1 MSVISIT
8 RILFKGTTTIILFHI
23 KFDKHYPNKIVVTVY
38 AMTNPCH
45 TRITSPKTHQY
56 FADGI
61 HKFYLEYRCERPCL
75 DGHDRCKSCIKIHPG
90 ARSQFDS
97 TYPHGH
103 MSEPIPDHSH
113 IFGGSW
119 YQNRVGLWGEPSPQA
134 IALAMQHQREARQY
148 IPVASKANIA
158 SISQD
163 MARKKVSEA
172 KVSEATIVSAVT
184 AEPVKKPRKPRVV
197 RKDATAVTETAA
209 VEILPTVE
217 QVEQVVQVAQVEQ
230 VTQVK
235 KAKKK
240 AAKPSP
246 TVESAPVQETRICK
260 EVVIPTHIEQHIEE
274 IDANDYEIEY
284 VPLSFIEIEHT
295 IYFRDA
301 KNKLYQKIKEKIIGP
316 YIGRYCPHTES
327 ICTEIPDSDEEN
339 DS

>member
-1 MSVISIT
+1 M
-8 RILFKGTTTIILFHI
+8 TTIILFHI
-23 KFDKHYPNKIVVTVY
+23 KFDKHYLNKIVVTVY
-38 AMTNPCH
+38 AMNRPCH
-45 TRITSPKTHQY
+45 TRITSPKTLQY
-56 FADGI
+56 FADGV
-61 HKFYLEYRCERPCL
+61 HKFYLEYCCERPCV
-75 DGHDRCKSCIKIHPG
+75 DGRDRCKSCIKIHPG

-113 IFGGSW
+113 IFGGTW
-119 YQNRVGLWGEPSPQA
+119 YQQRVGLWGEPSPQA
-134 IALAMQHQREARQY
+134 IAMALQHQREARQY

-172 KVSEATIVSAVT
+172 TVVSAEVEADAVAEVI

-217 QVEQVVQVAQVEQ
+217 QVEQMAQAAHVAQVAPIN
-230 VTQVK
+230 VVK
-235 KAKKK
+235 PRKK

-246 TVESAPVQETRICK
+246 TVESVPVQESRICK
-260 EVVIPTHIEQHIEE
+260 EVVIPTHIEQQIEE

-284 VPLSFIEIEHT
+284 VPLTFIDIEHT
-295 IYFRDA
+295 TYFRDA
-301 KNKLYQKIKEKIIGP
+301 KKNKLYQKIKEKIIGP
-316 YIGRYCPHTES
+316 YVGRYCPHTES
-327 ICTEIPDSDEEN
+327 ICMEIPDSDEEN

>member
-1 MSVISIT
+1 MN
-8 RILFKGTTTIILFHI
+8 H
-23 KFDKHYPNKIVVTVY
+23 
-38 AMTNPCH
+38 PCH
-45 TRITSPKTHQY
+45 TRITSPKTLQY
-56 FADGI
+56 FADGV
-61 HKFYLEYRCERPCL
+61 HKFYLEYCCERPCV
-75 DGHDRCKSCIKIHPG
+75 DGRDRCKSCIKIHPG

-113 IFGGSW
+113 IFGGTW
-119 YQNRVGLWGEPSPQA
+119 YQQRVGLWGEPSPQA

-172 KVSEATIVSAVT
+172 TVVSKATVVSAEADVV
-184 AEPVKKPRKPRVV
+184 AVASVEPVKKPRKPRVV

-209 VEILPTVE
+209 VEILPVVE
-217 QVEQVVQVAQVEQ
+217 RVAQVEQ
-230 VTQVK
+230 VAQAVQAAQVK
-235 KAKKK
+235 PIKAPKKK
-240 AAKPSP
+240 AAKAP
-246 TVESAPVQETRICK
+246 TVESAPIHETRICK
-260 EVVIPTHIEQHIEE
+260 EVVIPTHIEQQIEE

-295 IYFRDA
+295 TYFRDA

>member
-1 MSVISIT
+1 MN
-8 RILFKGTTTIILFHI
+8 H
-23 KFDKHYPNKIVVTVY
+23 
-38 AMTNPCH
+38 PCH
-45 TRITSPKTHQY
+45 TRITSPKTLQY
-56 FADGI
+56 FADGV
-61 HKFYLEYRCERPCL
+61 HKFYLEYCCERPCV
-75 DGHDRCKSCIKIHPG
+75 DGRDRCKSCIKIHAG

-113 IFGGSW
+113 IFGGTW
-119 YQNRVGLWGEPSPQA
+119 YQQRVGLWGEPSPQA

-148 IPVASKANIA
+148 IPVASKANMA

-172 KVSEATIVSAVT
+172 TSSVAEAV
-184 AEPVKKPRKPRVV
+184 AETVAETVASVEPLKKPRKPRVSRNTV
-197 RKDATAVTETAA
+197 TAVTAVTENA
-209 VEILPTVE
+209 VEILPIVE
-217 QVEQVVQVAQVEQ
+217 QVAQVPI
-230 VTQVK
+230 K
-235 KAKKK
+235 PAKKK
-240 AAKPSP
+240 KATKAP
-246 TVESAPVQETRICK
+246 TVESAPVQESRICK

-284 VPLSFIEIEHT
+284 VPLTFIDIEHT
-295 IYFRDA
+295 TYFRDA

-327 ICTEIPDSDEEN
+327 ICTEVPDSDEEN

>member
-1 MSVISIT
+1 M
-8 RILFKGTTTIILFHI
+8 TT
-23 KFDKHYPNKIVVTVY
+23 
-38 AMTNPCH
+38 PCH
-45 TRITSPKTHQY
+45 TRITSPKTLQY
-56 FADGI
+56 FADGV
-61 HKFYLEYRCERPCL
+61 HKFYLEYCCERPCV
-75 DGHDRCKSCIKIHPG
+75 DGRDRCKSCIKIHPG

-113 IFGGSW
+113 IFGGTW
-119 YQNRVGLWGEPSPQA
+119 YQQRVGLWGEPSPQA

-163 MARKKVSEA
+163 MARKKVNE
-172 KVSEATIVSAVT
+172 VVAV
-184 AEPVKKPRKPRVV
+184 AVAEVVADAVASVEPVKKPRKPRVV
-197 RKDATAVTETAA
+197 RKDAT

-217 QVEQVVQVAQVEQ
+217 QVEQVAQAAQVEQ

-235 KAKKK
+235 KARKK
-240 AAKPSP
+240 AAKAS
-246 TVESAPVQETRICK
+246 TVESTPVQESRICK
-260 EVVIPTHIEQHIEE
+260 EVVIPTHIEQQIDE
-274 IDANDYEIEY
+274 IDTNDYEIEY
-284 VPLSFIEIEHT
+284 VPLTFIDIEHT
-295 IYFRDA
+295 TYFRDA
-301 KNKLYQKIKEKIIGP
+301 NNKLYQKIKEKIIGP

>member
-1 MSVISIT
+1 M
-8 RILFKGTTTIILFHI
+8 TT
-23 KFDKHYPNKIVVTVY
+23 
-38 AMTNPCH
+38 PCH
-45 TRITSPKTHQY
+45 TRITSPKTLQY
-56 FADGI
+56 FADGV
-61 HKFYLEYRCERPCL
+61 HKFYLEYCCERPCV
-75 DGHDRCKSCIKIHPG
+75 DGRDRCKSCIKIHPG

-113 IFGGSW
+113 IFGGTW
-119 YQNRVGLWGEPSPQA
+119 YQQRVGLWGEPSPQA
-134 IALAMQHQREARQY
+134 IAMALQHQREARQY

-163 MARKKVSEA
+163 MARKKVSE
-172 KVSEATIVSAVT
+172 VVAVT
-184 AEPVKKPRKPRVV
+184 EVAADAVASVEPVKKPRKPRVV
-197 RKDATAVTETAA
+197 RKDVTT
-209 VEILPTVE
+209 VEVLPTVE
-217 QVEQVVQVAQVEQ
+217 RVEQVVQVAQAEQ
-230 VTQVK
+230 VAQVK
-235 KAKKK
+235 KARKK
-240 AAKPSP
+240 AAKAP

-260 EVVIPTHIEQHIEE
+260 EVVIPTHIEQQLEE

-284 VPLSFIEIEHT
+284 VPLSFIDIEHT
-295 IYFRDA
+295 TYFRDA